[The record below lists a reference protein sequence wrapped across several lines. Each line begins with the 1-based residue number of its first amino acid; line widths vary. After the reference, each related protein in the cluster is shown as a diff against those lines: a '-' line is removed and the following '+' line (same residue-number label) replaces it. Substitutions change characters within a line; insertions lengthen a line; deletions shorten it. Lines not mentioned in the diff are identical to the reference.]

1 MARFTRF
8 CVEKNGA
15 KNNVCGEKITLS
27 GMGWVD
33 LWVVGTGGHI
43 WRRRLTP
50 TTALYQTFSFL
61 FTSLRLKIKRFLEC
75 ILQCISSSVRI
86 VQIEGHGCKLPSMI
100 PHFDRSAQLKIT
112 GEANQE
118 SIYSKIG
125 RLLCIYLEISLSY
138 LSFYILGVV
147 LSEWCS
153 SQREMSGD
161 GHFWHWQLVS
171 LPGQMLLRG
180 KGDWSKLNDPF
191 IRDSV
196 WCSQ

>member
-1 MARFTRF
+1 
-8 CVEKNGA
+8 
-15 KNNVCGEKITLS
+15 
-27 GMGWVD
+27 MGWVD

-61 FTSLRLKIKRFLEC
+61 FTSLRLKIKRYLEC
-75 ILQCISSSVRI
+75 IRPNCPNWRPRM
-86 VQIEGHGCKLPSMI
+86 QIAIYDSALWSLCTTQDNWGGQSRVKIEQNWTYFMHLLGKLT
-100 PHFDRSAQLKIT
+100 F
-112 GEANQE
+112 
-118 SIYSKIG
+118 
-125 RLLCIYLEISLSY
+125 
-138 LSFYILGVV
+138 LSFGVV